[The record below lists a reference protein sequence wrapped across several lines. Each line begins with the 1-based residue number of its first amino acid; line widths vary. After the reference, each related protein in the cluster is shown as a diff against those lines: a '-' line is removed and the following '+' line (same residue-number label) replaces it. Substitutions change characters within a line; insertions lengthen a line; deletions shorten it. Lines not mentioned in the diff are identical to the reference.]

1 MRIDTQ
7 IQRSHPALLQNRTAG
22 RAYIRYCKTG
32 EGRGRRTQNIET
44 SEYQMNA
51 LVPAYKVVQRHF
63 SAPPGKIGLLY
74 GERGVY
80 ATATLVASEVI
91 RRCGAVVFVDGA
103 NRVDPHYLAR
113 LARYRSLD
121 PAAFLERA
129 FVSRAFTCYQLD
141 VAITDGLVELM
152 RSVEAAS
159 LIIYGPMDLMDDE
172 QAPLG
177 DIYDILSRIK
187 RTLEELKRENI
198 STLLVSKVP
207 RFQIREREKLFPM
220 LKTMS
225 DVVYKLDSV
234 GGYQRI
240 TLEGGTNGTNGGN
253 RNAIDTAGRTKLVQL
268 PEGAQKRGS
277 RFSR

>member
-1 MRIDTQ
+1 
-7 IQRSHPALLQNRTAG
+7 
-22 RAYIRYCKTG
+22 
-32 EGRGRRTQNIET
+32 
-44 SEYQMNA
+44 MNA

-74 GERGVY
+74 GERSVY
-80 ATATLVASEVI
+80 ATGTLVASEVI

-103 NRVDPHYLAR
+103 NRVDPYYLAR
-113 LARYRSLD
+113 LARYRSLN
-121 PAAFLERA
+121 PAEFLERA

-141 VAITDGLVELM
+141 VAITDGLVEMLHA
-152 RSVEAAS
+152 VNAAS
-159 LIIYGPMDLMDDE
+159 LIVYGPMDLMDDD
-172 QAPLG
+172 QAPLC
-177 DIYDILSRIK
+177 DVYDIWARIR
-187 RTLEELKRENI
+187 RTLEQLKSENI

-207 RFQIREREKLFPM
+207 HFQIREREKLFPM

-225 DVVYKLDSV
+225 DVVYRLDSV

-253 RNAIDTAGRTKLVQL
+253 RNIPDTAGRTKLVKL